1 MKKLSTLLIIAFAL
15 VLGLTQCKKKV
26 DTIATPSDLGKT
38 VYITVNVGDGD
49 RHIVYPGTGAVVY
62 TDGDKI
68 YVGDG
73 KKYLGTLTYGSGAF
87 SGTIT
92 EPAVGDYLYFYFLG
106 GLELTSPSAGTTSY
120 SVSIANQSSKLP
132 VLSFG
137 RSTSTYTTSTATY
150 GCTLLNKCGLVKFV
164 PATATP
170 ETVKVG
176 GMKTTATIDFAN
188 PGISPTDATG
198 KVTLYAES
206 DAAKWAILLV
216 QDEVSTPTVTIAGY
230 NSTIASVPAVTENMY
245 YTNGGNGVS
254 IAMEPVSPYID
265 AEFTVAQGTTVKFSK
280 GNLQYLGTG
289 TSGTETPKWR
299 FADNQWDY
307 MGNGTNGNVAI
318 DEYSAY
324 NTGSKSA
331 TPTNADKAAARD
343 LFGWGTSGWNNG
355 NYFYQPYNTSDS
367 YSYTSS
373 VGYGYGPT
381 DGSTYTYSLTG
392 TYANADWGVYN
403 RQDNQNK
410 IEGGG
415 NHAWRTLT
423 SAEWAYL
430 FNTRS
435 NTTVNNVENA
445 RFTKTAITTPGS
457 TTVNGLIIFP
467 DSYSGDTPSGVT
479 WGTINGTSNG
489 YTTTCTADGWAA
501 LEAAGC
507 VFLPA
512 AGYRSGNEVR
522 DVGSYGRY
530 WSSTYYD
537 SYRAYRVAFDS
548 SHVVQ
553 SNDGNRYIG
562 CSVRLV
568 FEESRICPCQ

>member
-92 EPAVGDYLYFYFLG
+92 EPAEGDYLYFYFLG
-106 GLELTSPSAGTTSY
+106 GLTPSATPVAGTTTDFT
-120 SVSIANQSSKLP
+120 VSIANQSSKLP

-164 PATATP
+164 PATDAP

-176 GMKTTATIDFAN
+176 GMKTTAKIDFAT
-188 PGISPTDATG
+188 PGISPTETTG
-198 KVTLYAES
+198 KVILYSES

-216 QDEVSTPTVTIAGY
+216 QDEVSNPTVTIAGY
-230 NSTIASVPAVTENMY
+230 NSTIVSVPAVTENMY
-245 YTNGGNGVS
+245 YTNGVS
-254 IAMEPVSPYID
+254 IAMEPVSPYIAAD
-265 AEFTVAQGTTVKFSK
+265 FTVAQDKTVKFSK
-280 GNLQYLGTG
+280 GNLQYDKDTDKFSFMEHQYSTVETTG
-289 TSGTETPKWR
+289 QNVG
-299 FADNQWDY
+299 DNYVSQ
-307 MGNGTNGNVAI
+307 NIV
-318 DEYSAY
+318 S
-324 NTGSKSA
+324 
-331 TPTNADKAAARD
+331 
-343 LFGWGTSGWNNG
+343 LFGWGTSGWDNG
-355 NYFYQPYNTSDS
+355 NYFYQPYNTSNS
-367 YSYTSS
+367 YSSPYIFSI
-373 VGYGYGPT
+373 GYGYGPT

-403 RQDNQNK
+403 RQDNQKK

-415 NHAWRTLT
+415 NHAWRVLT
-423 SAEWAYL
+423 KKEWVHV
-430 FNTRS
+430 FNERS
-435 NTTVNNVENA
+435 TTSGHRYAKATVCDMAGVILLPDNWSDDKYSLNNYNTTGA
-445 RFTKTAITTPGS
+445 AFTD
-457 TTVNGLIIFP
+457 N
-467 DSYSGDTPSGVT
+467 
-479 WGTINGTSNG
+479 TINSS
-489 YTTTCTADGWAA
+489 GWAT

-512 AGYRSGNEVR
+512 AGYRGGTSVSS
-522 DVGSYGRY
+522 VGSYGYY

-537 SYRAYRVAFDS
+537 SGFANYVSFRSDFVDPS
-548 SHVVQ
+548 S
-553 SNDGNRYIG
+553 SYNRYRG
-562 CSVRLV
+562 YSVRLV

>member
-1 MKKLSTLLIIAFAL
+1 MKRTITLLIATAL
-15 VLGLTQCKKKV
+15 ILGMSQCKKNV
-26 DTIATPSDLGKT
+26 ETITPSDLGEA
-38 VYITVNVGDGD
+38 VHITVNVDDGGK
-49 RHIVYPGTGAVVY
+49 HIVYPGTGAYVFEN
-62 TDGDKI
+62 GDKL
-68 YVGDG
+68 YVGNG
-73 KKYLGTLTYGSGAF
+73 GHYIGYLTYGSGAF
-87 SGTIT
+87 SGDIYSPST
-92 EPAVGDYLYFYFLG
+92 EDYLHFYFVG
-106 GLELTSPSAGTTSY
+106 GLTPSTAPVANSTENFT
-120 SVSIANQSSKLP
+120 VNIADQSINLP
-132 VLSFG
+132 VLSYAH
-137 RSTSTYTTSTATY
+137 STQKYVDGTTTY

-176 GMKTTATIDFAN
+176 GMKTTATIDFTN
-188 PGISPTDATG
+188 PGISPTETTG
-198 KVTLYAES
+198 KVTLYSES

-254 IAMEPVSPYID
+254 IDMEPVSPYID

-318 DEYSAY
+318 DGYSAY

-343 LFGWGTSGWNNG
+343 LFGWGTSGWDNG

-403 RQDNQNK
+403 KQSNHNK

-415 NHAWRTLT
+415 DHAWRVLT
-423 SAEWAYL
+423 KDEWVHV
-430 FNTRS
+430 FNERS
-435 NTTVNNVENA
+435 TTSGHRYAKATVCGMVGVILLPDNWSDDKYSLNNYNTTGA
-445 RFTKTAITTPGS
+445 AFTGNTI
-457 TTVNGLIIFP
+457 
-467 DSYSGDTPSGVT
+467 DPSGWET
-479 WGTINGTSNG
+479 
-489 YTTTCTADGWAA
+489 

-512 AGYRSGNEVR
+512 AGYRSGDQVR

-530 WSSTYYD
+530 WSSTSND
-537 SYRAYRVAFDS
+537 SGIAYRVAFDS
-548 SHVVQ
+548 DYVVP
-553 SNDGNRYIG
+553 SNNGNRYIG

>member
-26 DTIATPSDLGKT
+26 DTIATPNNLGKT

-73 KKYLGTLTYGSGAF
+73 SKYLGTLTYGSGAF
-87 SGTIT
+87 SGNIT

-106 GLELTSPSAGTTSY
+106 GIEISPVAATTSY
-120 SVSIANQSSKLP
+120 EISIANQSSKLP

-137 RSTSTYTTSTATY
+137 RSTSTYTDENATY

-164 PATATP
+164 PDTATP

-188 PGISPTDATG
+188 PGITPTDATG

-206 DAAKWAILLV
+206 NAAKWAILLV
-216 QDEVSTPTVTIAGY
+216 QGEVSTPTVTIAGY

-254 IAMEPVSPYID
+254 IAMTKVYPYID
-265 AEFTVAQGTTVKFSK
+265 AVFTVAQGKTVKFSK

-318 DEYSAY
+318 DGYSAY
-324 NTGSKSA
+324 NTGSNNA

-343 LFGWGTSGWNNG
+343 LFGWGTSGGGTPTTPPYMTIDNNG
-355 NYFYQPYNTSDS
+355 SIYGGTSDIA
-367 YSYTSS
+367 
-373 VGYGYGPT
+373 
-381 DGSTYTYSLTG
+381 G
-392 TYANADWGVYN
+392 TNCDWGVYN
-403 RQDNQNK
+403 K
-410 IEGGG
+410 EVIENNDGKD
-415 NHAWRTLT
+415 WRTLT
-423 SAEWAYL
+423 SAEWVYL

-435 NTTVNNVENA
+435 NTTVNETKDA
-445 RFTKTAITTPGS
+445 RFTKAAITTPGS

-512 AGYRSGNEVR
+512 AGLRNGTEVR
-522 DVGSYGRY
+522 YVGSSGRY
-530 WSSTYYD
+530 WSSTVYD
-537 SYRAYRVAFDS
+537 SDRAYFVHFNLEGFDPS
-548 SHVVQ
+548 
-553 SNDGNRYIG
+553 RYHYRYYG
-562 CSVRLV
+562 HSVRLV

>member
-254 IAMEPVSPYID
+254 IDMEPVSPYID
-265 AEFTVAQGTTVKFSK
+265 AEFTVAQDITVKFSK

-318 DEYSAY
+318 DGYSAY

-331 TPTNADKAAARD
+331 TPTDADKAAARD

-355 NYFYQPYNTSDS
+355 NYCYQPYNTSNLD
-367 YSYTSS
+367 SYTSS

-381 DGSTYTYSLTG
+381 DGNTYTYSLTG

-403 RQDNQNK
+403 KQSNHNK

-415 NHAWRTLT
+415 DHAWRVLT
-423 SAEWAYL
+423 KEEWVHV
-430 FNTRS
+430 FNERS
-435 NTTVNNVENA
+435 TTSGHRYAKATVCDMAGVILLPDNWSDDKYSLNNYNTTGAAFEGN
-445 RFTKTAITTPGS
+445 
-457 TTVNGLIIFP
+457 
-467 DSYSGDTPSGVT
+467 
-479 WGTINGTSNG
+479 TINSS
-489 YTTTCTADGWAA
+489 GWAT

-530 WSSTYYD
+530 WSSTCYD
-537 SYRAYRVAFDS
+537 SYRAYRVAFDAGY
-548 SHVVQ
+548 VDP
-553 SNDGNRYIG
+553 SNNGNRYIG

-568 FEESRICPCQ
+568 F

>member
-62 TDGDKI
+62 TDGDII

-73 KKYLGTLTYGSGAF
+73 SNYLGSLEYESGKF
-87 SGTIT
+87 SGTIN
-92 EPAVGDYLYFYFLG
+92 EPEVGDYLYFYFLG
-106 GLELTSPSAGTTSY
+106 GLTPSATLVAGTTTDFT
-120 SVSIANQSSKLP
+120 VSIANQSSKLP

-150 GCTLLNKCGLVKFV
+150 GCTLLNKCGLAKFV

-176 GMKTTATIDFAN
+176 GMKTTATINFAN
-188 PGISPTDATG
+188 PGISPTETTG
-198 KVTLYAES
+198 EVTLYSES

-216 QDEVSTPTVTIAGY
+216 QDEVSNPTVTIAGY

-254 IAMEPVSPYID
+254 IDMEPVPPYID

-280 GNLQYLGTG
+280 GNLQYNKETCKFSFMEHQYSTVETTG
-289 TSGTETPKWR
+289 QNVG
-299 FADNQWDY
+299 DNYVSQ
-307 MGNGTNGNVAI
+307 NIV
-318 DEYSAY
+318 S
-324 NTGSKSA
+324 
-331 TPTNADKAAARD
+331 

-355 NYFYQPYNTSDS
+355 NYFYQPYNTSNS
-367 YSYTSS
+367 TSS
-373 VGYGYGPT
+373 PYTPSVGFGYGPT
-381 DGSTYTYSLTG
+381 DGNTYTYSLTG

-410 IEGGG
+410 IVGGG
-415 NHAWRTLT
+415 NYAWRVLT
-423 SAEWAYL
+423 SAEWGYV

-435 NTTVNNVENA
+435 TTSGHRYAKATVCGMAGLILLPDNWSDVTYSLNNYNTTGAAYTGN
-445 RFTKTAITTPGS
+445 
-457 TTVNGLIIFP
+457 
-467 DSYSGDTPSGVT
+467 
-479 WGTINGTSNG
+479 TIDP
-489 YTTTCTADGWAA
+489 DGWAT

-512 AGYRSGNEVR
+512 AGYRGGTSVIN
-522 DVGSYGRY
+522 VGSYGNY
-530 WSSTYYD
+530 WSSTY
-537 SYRAYRVAFDS
+537 SGSNNAYSVYFNSGNVIPSD
-548 SHVVQ
+548 
-553 SNDGNRYIG
+553 NDNRCIG
-562 CSVRLV
+562 SSVRLV
-568 FEESRICPCQ
+568 F

>member
-62 TDGDKI
+62 TDGDII

-73 KKYLGTLTYGSGAF
+73 SKYLGSLEYESGIF
-87 SGTIT
+87 SGTIN

-106 GLELTSPSAGTTSY
+106 GLTPSATLVAGTTTDFT
-120 SVSIANQSSKLP
+120 VSIANQSSKLP

-150 GCTLLNKCGLVKFV
+150 GCTLINKCGLVKFV

-176 GMKTTATIDFAN
+176 GMKTTASINFAN
-188 PGISPTDATG
+188 PGITPTDATG

-216 QDEVSTPTVTIAGY
+216 QGEVSNPTVTIAGY

-245 YTNGGNGVS
+245 YTNGVS
-254 IAMEPVSPYID
+254 IAMEPVSPYIA
-265 AEFTVAQGTTVKFSK
+265 AEFTVAQGKTVKFSK

-318 DEYSAY
+318 DGYSAY
-324 NTGSKSA
+324 NTGSNSA

-343 LFGWGTSGWNNG
+343 LFGWGTSGWDNG
-355 NYFYQPYNTSDS
+355 NCFYQPYNTSDS

-403 RQDNQNK
+403 KQSNHNK

-415 NHAWRTLT
+415 DHAWRVLT
-423 SAEWAYL
+423 KDEWVHV
-430 FNTRS
+430 FNERS
-435 NTTVNNVENA
+435 TTSGHRYAKATVCGTAGVILLPDNWSDDKYSLNNYNTTGA
-445 RFTKTAITTPGS
+445 AFTGNTI
-457 TTVNGLIIFP
+457 
-467 DSYSGDTPSGVT
+467 DPS
-479 WGTINGTSNG
+479 
-489 YTTTCTADGWAA
+489 DWAT

-512 AGYRSGNEVR
+512 AGYRSGHEVR
-522 DVGSYGRY
+522 NVGSYGRY
-530 WSSTYYD
+530 WSSTYND
-537 SYRAYRVAFDS
+537 SGIAYRVAFDS
-548 SHVVQ
+548 EYVVP
-553 SNDGNRYIG
+553 SNNGNRYIG

>member
-254 IAMEPVSPYID
+254 IDMEPVSPYID
-265 AEFTVAQGTTVKFSK
+265 AEFTVAQDITVKFSK

-318 DEYSAY
+318 DGYSAY

-355 NYFYQPYNTSDS
+355 NYCYQPYNTSNLD
-367 YSYTSS
+367 SYTSS

-381 DGSTYTYSLTG
+381 DGNTYTYSLTG

-403 RQDNQNK
+403 KQSNHNK

-415 NHAWRTLT
+415 DHAWRVLT
-423 SAEWAYL
+423 KEEWVHV
-430 FNTRS
+430 FNERS
-435 NTTVNNVENA
+435 TTSGHRYAKATVCDMAGVILLPDNWSDDKYSLNNYNTTGAAFEGN
-445 RFTKTAITTPGS
+445 
-457 TTVNGLIIFP
+457 
-467 DSYSGDTPSGVT
+467 
-479 WGTINGTSNG
+479 TINSS
-489 YTTTCTADGWAA
+489 GWAT

-530 WSSTYYD
+530 WSSTCYD
-537 SYRAYRVAFDS
+537 SYRAYRVAFDAGY
-548 SHVVQ
+548 VDP
-553 SNDGNRYIG
+553 SNNGNRYIG

-568 FEESRICPCQ
+568 F

>member
-188 PGISPTDATG
+188 PGISPTETTG
-198 KVTLYAES
+198 KVTLYSES

-265 AEFTVAQGTTVKFSK
+265 AEFTVAQDITVKFSK

-318 DEYSAY
+318 DGYSAY

-403 RQDNQNK
+403 KQSNHNK

-415 NHAWRTLT
+415 DHAWRVLT
-423 SAEWAYL
+423 KEEWVHV
-430 FNTRS
+430 FNERS
-435 NTTVNNVENA
+435 TTSGHRYAKATVCDMAGVILLPDNWSDDKYSLNNYNTTGAAFEGN
-445 RFTKTAITTPGS
+445 
-457 TTVNGLIIFP
+457 
-467 DSYSGDTPSGVT
+467 
-479 WGTINGTSNG
+479 TINSS
-489 YTTTCTADGWAA
+489 GWAT

-568 FEESRICPCQ
+568 F

>member
-1 MKKLSTLLIIAFAL
+1 MKKLTTIIIAIAL
-15 VLGLTQCKKKV
+15 FLGMTQCKKKV

-106 GLELTSPSAGTTSY
+106 GIEISPVAATTSY
-120 SVSIANQSSKLP
+120 EISIANQSSKLP

-137 RSTSTYTTSTATY
+137 RSTSTYTNENATY

-188 PGISPTDATG
+188 PGITPTDATG

-206 DAAKWAILLV
+206 NAAKWAILLV
-216 QDEVSTPTVTIAGY
+216 QGEVSNPTVTIAGY

-245 YTNGGNGVS
+245 YTNNGNGVS
-254 IAMEPVSPYID
+254 IAMTKVYPYID
-265 AEFTVAQGTTVKFSK
+265 AVFTVAQGKTVKFSK

-289 TSGTETPKWR
+289 TSGKETPKWR

-318 DEYSAY
+318 DGYSAY
-324 NTGSKSA
+324 NTGSNSA
-331 TPTNADKAAARD
+331 TPTDADKAAARD
-343 LFGWGTSGWNNG
+343 LFGWGTSGGGTPTTPPYMTINNNG
-355 NYFYQPYNTSDS
+355 SIYGGTSNIA
-367 YSYTSS
+367 
-373 VGYGYGPT
+373 GT
-381 DGSTYTYSLTG
+381 DC
-392 TYANADWGVYN
+392 DWGVYN
-403 RQDNQNK
+403 K
-410 IEGGG
+410 EVIENNDGK
-415 NHAWRTLT
+415 NWRTLT
-423 SAEWAYL
+423 SAEWAYV
-430 FNTRS
+430 FQGRTDAS
-435 NTTVNNVENA
+435 Q
-445 RFTKTAITTPGS
+445 KYGHGS
-457 TTVNGLIIFP
+457 VDGVNGMIILP
-467 DSYSGDTPSGVT
+467 DVWVLPSGLSFT
-479 WGTINGTSNG
+479 AGDSSWNS
-489 YTTTCTADGWAA
+489 YTTDQWEKMEKNGA
-501 LEAAGC
+501 

-512 AGYRSGNEVR
+512 AGYRDGASVYN
-522 DVGSYGRY
+522 VGSVGYY
-530 WSSTYYD
+530 WSSTNYLSYGAYFVHFNSGGFNPSNASHRYD
-537 SYRAYRVAFDS
+537 GY
-548 SHVVQ
+548 
-553 SNDGNRYIG
+553 
-562 CSVRLV
+562 SVRLV
-568 FEESRICPCQ
+568 F

>member
-15 VLGLTQCKKKV
+15 VLGLSQCKKKV

-87 SGTIT
+87 SGNIT
-92 EPAVGDYLYFYFLG
+92 EPAMGDYLYFYFLG
-106 GLELTSPSAGTTSY
+106 GIEISPVAATTSY
-120 SVSIANQSSKLP
+120 EISIANQSSKLP

-137 RSTSTYTTSTATY
+137 RSTSTYTDENATY

-164 PATATP
+164 PDTATP

-188 PGISPTDATG
+188 PGITPTETTG
-198 KVTLYAES
+198 EVTLYSES

-216 QDEVSTPTVTIAGY
+216 QGEVSTPTVTIAGY

-265 AEFTVAQGTTVKFSK
+265 AEFTVAQNTTVKFSK
-280 GNLQYLGTG
+280 GNLQYDKTTG
-289 TSGTETPKWR
+289 KFSFMEHQYSTVETIGQNVG
-299 FADNQWDY
+299 DNYVSQ
-307 MGNGTNGNVAI
+307 NIV
-318 DEYSAY
+318 S
-324 NTGSKSA
+324 
-331 TPTNADKAAARD
+331 

-355 NYFYQPYNTSDS
+355 NYFYQPYNTSNS
-367 YSYTSS
+367 TSS
-373 VGYGYGPT
+373 PYTPYVGFGYGPT
-381 DGSTYTYSLTG
+381 DGNTYTYSLTG

-410 IEGGG
+410 IVGGG
-415 NHAWRTLT
+415 NYAWRVLT
-423 SAEWAYL
+423 SAEWGYV

-435 NTTVNNVENA
+435 TTSGHRYAKATVCGMAGLILLPDNWSDVTYSLNNYNTTGAAYTGN
-445 RFTKTAITTPGS
+445 
-457 TTVNGLIIFP
+457 
-467 DSYSGDTPSGVT
+467 
-479 WGTINGTSNG
+479 TIDP
-489 YTTTCTADGWAA
+489 DGWAT

-512 AGYRSGNEVR
+512 AGYRGGTSVIN
-522 DVGSYGRY
+522 VGSFGNY
-530 WSSTYYD
+530 WSSTYNG
-537 SYRAYRVAFDS
+537 SNNAYSVYFIS
-548 SHVVQ
+548 SNVIP
-553 SNDGNRYIG
+553 SDNDNRCIG
-562 CSVRLV
+562 SSVRLV
-568 FEESRICPCQ
+568 F